1 MTKIFGN
8 QIYFAK
14 PISAY
19 LCLTIVFISYNNRGT
34 LYKVQPNILEKTIK
48 GITGTGTVSTKNGY
62 RVC

>member
-48 GITGTGTVSTKNGY
+48 KVSLQSNLIFQLRIKG
-62 RVC
+62 

>member
-48 GITGTGTVSTKNGY
+48 KVSLQNNLIFQLRIKG
-62 RVC
+62 